1 LIEWIDGIE
10 AIGRSPMGLGLGE
23 SGRVAGELGLNVG
36 GENQIIIIGV
46 QSGVV
51 AILLYVLMYAVTIGW
66 SVKLFLKGDG
76 KAQQLGIMLFI
87 LKIGMIVPV
96 LTAAVESYL
105 YISAMGW
112 FLVGLLSTAYSS
124 YLQKQ
129 QH

>member
-1 LIEWIDGIE
+1 
-10 AIGRSPMGLGLGE
+10 MGLGLGE

-46 QSGVV
+46 QSGIV
-51 AILLYVLMYAVTIGW
+51 AIALYVLMYAVTIGW
-66 SVKLFLKGDG
+66 SAKLFLKGDG

-87 LKIGMIVPV
+87 LKIGLIVPV

-112 FLVGLLSTAYSS
+112 FLVGLMSTAYSN
-124 YLQKQ
+124 YLQMQ
-129 QH
+129 SR